1 MFESRPNTLTNAAG
15 RFSTE
20 VLEARRR
27 RAAAALG
34 LKEEVLVVGAGEPV
48 PIPGGGDQVYPFLSH
63 SEYFWL
69 TDRETI
75 GGLLAFDPADGWAD
89 FVPEVTE
96 HDRIWEG
103 RADNDPDTLPL
114 GDFAGWLAAR
124 RGRAVVNLG
133 APVPGVRTDSARV
146 ASLRELL
153 THARRPKD
161 EQEIARI
168 RQAVRATA
176 AGYDRLREVLRPG
189 VTERQVQIEM
199 EAAFF
204 RAGAD
209 RPAYGTIV
217 GTGPNSAVFHFKPG
231 GRAAGEGELCLVD
244 AGAEVLRYGCDVTR
258 TYPASGRWTSIQRD
272 LYAIVRRT
280 EERGVAACAPGVETV
295 DIHFA
300 ACRDITEGLVALKLL
315 RGSVDSLIEREAHY
329 LFFPHGI
336 GHLVGLGVRDASGA
350 LPGRPKRTEPA
361 LKNQRTDFPLEP
373 GYLMTIEPGIYFIPG
388 IVNDPKR
395 RERYADCV
403 DWKLAESLLPLGG
416 IRVEDNVLV
425 TAGGRENLT
434 EGIPKH
440 PVD

>member
-1 MFESRPNTLTNAAG
+1 MADRFPKAA
-15 RFSTE
+15 
-20 VLEARRR
+20 LEARRAR
-27 RAAAALG
+27 TAGALSLG
-34 LKEEVLVVGAGEPV
+34 DEALVIGAGEPLG
-48 PIPGGGDQVYPFLSH
+48 IPGGGDQVYPYLSH

-69 TDRETI
+69 TDRETQ
-75 GGLLAFDPADGWAD
+75 GGVLAFDPNDGWTD

-103 RADNDPDTLPL
+103 REENEPGTTPL
-114 GDFAGWLAAR
+114 GEFAGWLAAR
-124 RGRAVVNLG
+124 RGRSVVNLG
-133 APVPGVRTDSARV
+133 SAVPGVRSDAARV
-146 ASLRELL
+146 AALRELF

-161 EQEIARI
+161 AHELARI
-168 RQAVRATA
+168 REAVRATA
-176 AGYDRLREVLRPG
+176 SGYERLVEVARPG
-189 VTERQVQIEM
+189 VSEREIQIEM
-199 EAAFF
+199 ETAFF
-204 RAGAD
+204 RAGGD

-231 GRAAGEGELCLVD
+231 RRVAGEGELLLVD
-244 AGAEVLRYGCDVTR
+244 AAAEIQRYGCDVTR
-258 TYPASGRWTSIQRD
+258 TYPVSGRWSSIQRD
-272 LYAIVRRT
+272 LYAIVHRT
-280 EERGVAACAPGVETV
+280 EERAVAACGPGVETV
-295 DIHFA
+295 DIHFG
-300 ACRDITEGLVALKLL
+300 ACRDITEGLVAMKLL

-336 GHLVGLGVRDASGA
+336 GHLVGLGVRDASGS
-350 LPGRPKRTEPA
+350 LPGRPKRTQPA

-373 GYLMTIEPGIYFIPG
+373 GYLITIEPGIYFIPG

-403 DWKLAESLLPLGG
+403 DWKMAESLLPLGG

>member
-1 MFESRPNTLTNAAG
+1 
-15 RFSTE
+15 
-20 VLEARRR
+20 
-27 RAAAALG
+27 
-34 LKEEVLVVGAGEPV
+34 
-48 PIPGGGDQVYPFLSH
+48 
-63 SEYFWL
+63 
-69 TDRETI
+69 
-75 GGLLAFDPADGWAD
+75 
-89 FVPEVTE
+89 
-96 HDRIWEG
+96 
-103 RADNDPDTLPL
+103 
-114 GDFAGWLAAR
+114 
-124 RGRAVVNLG
+124 
-133 APVPGVRTDSARV
+133 
-146 ASLRELL
+146 
-153 THARRPKD
+153 
-161 EQEIARI
+161 
-168 RQAVRATA
+168 
-176 AGYDRLREVLRPG
+176 
-189 VTERQVQIEM
+189 
-199 EAAFF
+199 
-204 RAGAD
+204 
-209 RPAYGTIV
+209 
-217 GTGPNSAVFHFKPG
+217 VFHFKPG